1 MSDVRVTL
9 SAESQLL
16 LSEFAKVQASAGR
29 LKKSVGDAGGV
40 LEGDRRV
47 ENKMTAF
54 VEGFKSAQNGA
65 DLLANTMG
73 NLGDVFKSSLAV
85 GVGLN
90 VGASLVGMFSSAITE
105 CDNLKKSAEQ
115 TGAAIKDALAS
126 KDSGQVSAMLKT
138 ANEEMAKLQERM
150 KSWKPTLAPLEGMSV
165 NLFAGQLE
173 LGTEF
178 IVLMKQ
184 QNEIQSLINQG
195 HTEEAALLTEK
206 YRLEK
211 EIAGIKKKGFATD
224 WQLSDAIRATEEA
237 SRLRVE
243 AIKNKPIEEER
254 SKRIK
259 EATEKHNRVVAQAEK
274 DIAAEQEA
282 VEHFNEWKADE
293 DAKVLAERE
302 KGEKESAASLAS
314 WHIENEKKKWQ
325 AILDEATKQRKAI
338 DDGDKAQLEAKRE
351 WLKEQQNIVKKG
363 NQEEE
368 QEQKKR
374 DDKAMQALQG
384 GGGLQALQAQRLSDR
399 QAEAAKEK
407 AAGILARDEV
417 RRAAG
422 GDAMKMS
429 AKDIADVKARILGEK
444 QLDKK
449 KIEDAI
455 DNIPKIEREIARL
468 VAKLGV
474 K

>member
-1 MSDVRVTL
+1 M
-9 SAESQLL
+9 
-16 LSEFAKVQASAGR
+16 
-29 LKKSVGDAGGV
+29 

-54 VEGFKSAQNGA
+54 VEGFKNAQNGA

-126 KDSGQVSAMLKT
+126 KDSGQISAMLKT
-138 ANEEMAKLQERM
+138 AKEEMAKLQERM
-150 KSWKPTLAPLEGMSV
+150 KSWKPTLAPLEGMAV
-165 NLFAGQLE
+165 ELFSGQVDLGRE
-173 LGTEF
+173 L

-184 QNEIQSLINQG
+184 ENEIQSLINQG
-195 HTEEAALLTEK
+195 HTEEAALLAEK

-211 EIAGIKKKGFATD
+211 EIAKVKKQGFPIES
-224 WQLSDAIRATEEA
+224 QRSDAIRATEEA
-237 SRLRVE
+237 GALRVE
-243 AIKNKPIEEER
+243 AIKNKSIEEER

-282 VEHFNEWKADE
+282 VEHFNEWKAGE
-293 DAKVLAERE
+293 EATALAERE
-302 KGEKESAASLAS
+302 KSEKETAASLAS

-338 DDGDKAQLEAKRE
+338 DDADKAALEGNRQG
-351 WLKEQQNIVKKG
+351 LKEAQDIVKKG
-363 NQEEE
+363 E
-368 QEQKKR
+368 QEQKQR
-374 DDKAMQALQG
+374 DDRAMQAVQ
-384 GGGLQALQAQRLSDR
+384 GGGLQALNAQRVSDR
-399 QAEAAKEK
+399 QAELAREK
-407 AAGILARDEV
+407 AAGIAARDEV
-417 RRAAG
+417 RRKYG
-422 GDAMKMS
+422 GDATKMTNKEIE
-429 AKDIADVKARILGEK
+429 AVKARILGEK

-449 KIEDAI
+449 KIEAAMAVIPAI
-455 DNIPKIEREIARL
+455 EKQIAKL
-468 VAKLGV
+468 VDKLGV

>member
-16 LSEFAKVQASAGR
+16 LSEFAKVQESAGR

-47 ENKMTAF
+47 EGKLTAW
-54 VEGFKSAQNGA
+54 VDGFKNAQNGA

-73 NLGDVFKSSLAV
+73 NLGDVFKTSLAV
-85 GVGLN
+85 GIGLN
-90 VGASLVGMFSSAITE
+90 VGGALVGMFSSAITE
-105 CDNLKKSAEQ
+105 CENLKKSAEQ

-126 KDSGQVSAMLKT
+126 KDSGQISAMLKT

-165 NLFAGQLE
+165 NLFQGQVDLGRE
-173 LGTEF
+173 L
-178 IVLMKQ
+178 IVLMERE
-184 QNEIQSLINQG
+184 NEIQSLINQG
-195 HTEEAALLTEK
+195 FTEEAALLAEK

-224 WQLSDAIRATEEA
+224 LQLSDAIRATEEA
-237 SRLRVE
+237 GRLRVE

-259 EATEKHNRVVAQAEK
+259 AADEKHAQVVAQAEK

-282 VEHFNEWKADE
+282 VEYFNEWKADE

-302 KGEKESAASLAS
+302 KSEKETAASLAS

-338 DDGDKAQLEAKRE
+338 DDADKLALEGKRE
-351 WLKEQQNIVKKG
+351 VLKEQQNIVKKG
-363 NQEEE
+363 E
-368 QEQKKR
+368 QEQKQR
-374 DDKAMQALQG
+374 DDRAMQALQG
-384 GGGLQALQAQRLSDR
+384 GGGLQALQAQRLTDR
-399 QAEAAKEK
+399 QAEAARDK

-417 RRAAG
+417 RLAAG

-429 AKDIADVKARILGEK
+429 AKDIAAVKARILGEK

-449 KIEDAI
+449 KIEAAI
-455 DNIPKIEREIARL
+455 DGIPKIEREIANL

>member
-1 MSDVRVTL
+1 MSDVTVTL

-47 ENKMTAF
+47 EGKLTAW
-54 VEGFKSAQNGA
+54 VDGFKNAQNGA

-73 NLGDVFKSSLAV
+73 NLGDVFKTSLAV
-85 GVGLN
+85 GIGLN
-90 VGASLVGMFSSAITE
+90 VGGALVGMFSSAITE
-105 CDNLKKSAEQ
+105 CDNLKKSAEA

-126 KDSGQVSAMLKT
+126 KDSGQISAMLKT
-138 ANEEMAKLQERM
+138 AKEEMAKLQERM
-150 KSWKPTLAPLEGMSV
+150 KSWKPTLAPLEGMSA
-165 NLFAGQLE
+165 NLFSGQLDLGRE
-173 LGTEF
+173 L

-184 QNEIQSLINQG
+184 ENEIQSLINQG

-211 EIAGIKKKGFATD
+211 DIAGIKKQGFPTD
-224 WQLSDAIRATEEA
+224 WQLTDALAETEKA
-237 SRLRVE
+237 GALRVE
-243 AIKNKPIEEER
+243 AIKNKAIEEER

-259 EATEKHNRVVAQAEK
+259 EATEKHNQVVAQAEK

-282 VEHFNEWKADE
+282 MEYFNEWKAGE
-293 DAKVLAERE
+293 EATARAERE
-302 KGEKESAASLAS
+302 KSEKETAASLAS

-338 DDGDKAQLEAKRE
+338 DDADKAALEGNRQG
-351 WLKEQQNIVKKG
+351 LKEAQDIVKKG
-363 NQEEE
+363 E
-368 QEQKKR
+368 QEQKQR
-374 DDKAMQALQG
+374 DDRAMQAVQ
-384 GGGLQALQAQRLSDR
+384 GGGLQALNAQRVSDR
-399 QAEAAKEK
+399 QAELAREK
-407 AAGILARDEV
+407 AAGIAARDEI
-417 RRAAG
+417 RRKYG
-422 GDAMKMS
+422 GDATKMTKEEIE
-429 AKDIADVKARILGEK
+429 AVKARILGEK

-449 KIEDAI
+449 KIEAAI
-455 DNIPKIEREIARL
+455 AVIPAIEKQIAKL
-468 VAKLGV
+468 VDKLGV

>member
-1 MSDVRVTL
+1 MSDVRVTIGAN
-9 SAESQLL
+9 SAQLE
-16 LSEFAKVQASAGR
+16 SEFDKVQASAGR
-29 LKKSVGDAGGV
+29 LKKSIGDAGGV

-73 NLGDVFKSSLAV
+73 NLGDVFKTSLAI
-85 GVGLN
+85 GVALN

-126 KDSGQVSAMLKT
+126 KDSGQISAMLKT

-150 KSWKPTLAPLEGMSV
+150 KSWKPTLAPVEGMDA
-165 NLFAGQLE
+165 NLFQGRVDLANE
-173 LGTEF
+173 L
-178 IVLMKQ
+178 ILLMKQ
-184 QNEIQSLINQG
+184 ENEIQSLINQG
-195 HTEEAALLTEK
+195 FTEEAALLAEK

-211 EIAGIKKKGFATD
+211 EIAAIRKQGFPTET
-224 WQLSDAIRATEEA
+224 QQGEAIRATEEA
-237 SRLRVE
+237 SALRVE
-243 AIKNKPIEEER
+243 AIKNKAIQEEKN
-254 SKRIK
+254 KRNK
-259 EATEKHNRVVAQAEK
+259 AADEKHAQVVSQAEK

-282 VEHFNEWKADE
+282 VEYFNEWKAGQE
-293 DAKVLAERE
+293 ATALAER
-302 KGEKESAASLAS
+302 KQGEKETAASLAS

-338 DDGDKAQLEAKRE
+338 DDADKLALEGNRE

-363 NQEEE
+363 E
-368 QEQKKR
+368 QEQKQR
-374 DDKAMQALQG
+374 DDRAMQAVQ
-384 GGGLQALQAQRLSDR
+384 GGGLQALNAQRLTDR
-399 QAEAAKEK
+399 QAEAARDK
-407 AAGILARDEV
+407 AAGIAARDEI
-417 RRAAG
+417 RRKYG
-422 GDAMKMS
+422 GDATKMTKEEIE
-429 AKDIADVKARILGEK
+429 AVKARMLGEK

-449 KIEDAI
+449 RIEQAI
-455 DNIPKIEREIARL
+455 DGIPKIEKEIARL

>member
-1 MSDVRVTL
+1 M
-9 SAESQLL
+9 
-16 LSEFAKVQASAGR
+16 GR
-29 LKKSVGDAGGV
+29 
-40 LEGDRRV
+40 
-47 ENKMTAF
+47 
-54 VEGFKSAQNGA
+54 
-65 DLLANTMG
+65 
-73 NLGDVFKSSLAV
+73 
-85 GVGLN
+85 
-90 VGASLVGMFSSAITE
+90 
-105 CDNLKKSAEQ
+105 
-115 TGAAIKDALAS
+115 
-126 KDSGQVSAMLKT
+126 
-138 ANEEMAKLQERM
+138 
-150 KSWKPTLAPLEGMSV
+150 
-165 NLFAGQLE
+165 E
-173 LGTEF
+173 L

-184 QNEIQSLINQG
+184 ENEIQSLINQG

-338 DDGDKAQLEAKRE
+338 DDADKAALEANRQG
-351 WLKEQQNIVKKG
+351 LKEAQDIVKKG
-363 NQEEE
+363 E
-368 QEQKKR
+368 QEQKQR
-374 DDKAMQALQG
+374 DDRAIQAVQ
-384 GGGLQALQAQRLSDR
+384 GGGLQALNAQRVSDR
-399 QAEAAKEK
+399 QAELAREK
-407 AAGILARDEV
+407 AAGIAARDEI
-417 RRAAG
+417 RRKYG
-422 GDAMKMS
+422 GDATKMTKEEIE
-429 AKDIADVKARILGEK
+429 AVKARILGEK

-449 KIEDAI
+449 KIEAAI
-455 DNIPKIEREIARL
+455 AVIPAIEKQIAKL
-468 VAKLGV
+468 VDKLGV

>member
-47 ENKMTAF
+47 EGKLTAW
-54 VEGFKSAQNGA
+54 VDGFKNAQNGA

-73 NLGDVFKSSLAV
+73 NLGDVFKTSLAV
-85 GVGLN
+85 GIGLN
-90 VGASLVGMFSSAITE
+90 VGGALVGMFSSAITE

-126 KDSGQVSAMLKT
+126 KDSGQISEMLKT
-138 ANEEMAKLQERM
+138 AKEEMAKLQERM
-150 KSWKPTLAPLEGMSV
+150 KSWKPTLAPLEGMAA
-165 NLFAGQLE
+165 NLFSAQLD
-173 LGTEF
+173 LGKEF
-178 IVLMKQ
+178 NVLMKQ
-184 QNEIQSLINQG
+184 QNEIQTLINQG

-211 EIAGIKKKGFATD
+211 EIAAIKKQGFPTD
-224 WQLSDAIRATEEA
+224 WLEKDAIRNTEEA

-259 EATEKHNRVVAQAEK
+259 AADEKHAQVVAQAEK

-282 VEHFNEWKADE
+282 VEYFNEWKAGE
-293 DAKVLAERE
+293 EATARAERE
-302 KGEKESAASLAS
+302 KGEKETAASLAS

-338 DDGDKAQLEAKRE
+338 DDADKAAIEANRQG
-351 WLKEQQNIVKKG
+351 LKEAQDIVKKG
-363 NQEEE
+363 E
-368 QEQKKR
+368 QEQKQR
-374 DDKAMQALQG
+374 DDRALQG
-384 GGGLQALQAQRLSDR
+384 LLGGQTLQAQRVSDR
-399 QAEAAKEK
+399 QAELAREK
-407 AAGILARDEV
+407 AAGIAARDEI
-417 RRAAG
+417 RRKYG
-422 GDAMKMS
+422 GDATKMTKEEIE
-429 AKDIADVKARILGEK
+429 AVKARILGEK

-449 KIEDAI
+449 KIEAAI
-455 DNIPKIEREIARL
+455 AVIPAIEKQIAKL
-468 VAKLGV
+468 VDKLGV

>member
-40 LEGDRRV
+40 LEGDGRV
-47 ENKMTAF
+47 EGKLTAW
-54 VEGFKSAQNGA
+54 VDGFKSAQNGA

-73 NLGDVFKSSLAV
+73 NLGDVFKTSLAV
-85 GVGLN
+85 GIGLN
-90 VGASLVGMFSSAITE
+90 VGGALVGMFSSAITE
-105 CDNLKKSAEQ
+105 CDNLKKSAEA

-150 KSWKPTLAPLEGMSV
+150 KSWKPTLASLEGMDLT
-165 NLFAGQLE
+165 LFSGQVDLGRE
-173 LGTEF
+173 L
-178 IVLMKQ
+178 IVLMERE
-184 QNEIQSLINQG
+184 NEIQSLINQG
-195 HTEEAALLTEK
+195 FTEEAALLAEK

-211 EIAGIKKKGFATD
+211 EIAAIRKLGFPTET
-224 WQLSDAIRATEEA
+224 QQGEAIRATEEA
-237 SRLRVE
+237 GALRVE
-243 AIKNKPIEEER
+243 AIKNKAIQEEKN
-254 SKRIK
+254 KRNK
-259 EATEKHNRVVAQAEK
+259 AADEKHAQVVAQAEK

-282 VEHFNEWKADE
+282 VEYFNEWKAGE
-293 DAKVLAERE
+293 EATALAERE
-302 KGEKESAASLAS
+302 KSEKETAASLAS

-338 DDGDKAQLEAKRE
+338 DDADKAQLEAKRE
-351 WLKEQQNIVKKG
+351 WLKEQQGIVKKG
-363 NQEEE
+363 E
-368 QEQKKR
+368 QEQKQR

-399 QAEAAKEK
+399 QAEAARDK

-429 AKDIADVKARILGEK
+429 KEDIADVKARILGEK